1 MIKNTKGITI
11 VEIIVSVTLV
21 SIVLILLLSI
31 FITVRN
37 EDERNKISSNLLMNQ
52 VLIAREIES
61 DFLDLG
67 LIEIASCADGGAD
80 NDSVLSILPSSSSIT
95 KEAIGYCL
103 KLIYNP
109 SKTKDNVG
117 YLLQYSY
124 GFSKDNLI
132 TVIGYVRGDKKTV
145 RETPVLSDTN
155 GLVKNKC
162 GEKVC
167 AVSISMP
174 VVNEEEEDYGIN
186 LSYIFSKDMGF
197 KFTDLELANNYRF
210 EISNTYV
217 FEPEEPEPEPNP
229 DNFLVN
235 EILAQGG
242 GVSAIKAKDTPD
254 FNKINGISGL
264 YAAEDNYDT
273 SYYYR
278 GLKTELNNNLIWG
291 SFQWKIVRINGDGS
305 IRLVYNGTEAQF
317 NDSGTLDGTGI
328 NTVNDTGANTQIIK
342 SVFNSRDD
350 DAKYVGYMYGGA
362 DGVASTQ
369 RDGLIPAAATFNET
383 SSTIKGVLDTWY
395 SINISGKP
403 FESQVVNNLFCND
416 RQLRSE
422 VGGDPTGEGFG
433 TNFTYYAPNYRL
445 STTTKTPTLKCGQQ
459 NDCFTTSDDTEK
471 GNGKLTYPVGLLTAD
486 EAAMAGLLYNN
497 ANDTNYLYT
506 GQNWWS
512 LSPSHVGSS
521 GEAGEWFVHSGGHL
535 YQTDVNLSSSMV
547 RPAISISSVTQ
558 VSGEGSATDPF
569 KAI

>member
-21 SIVLILLLSI
+21 SIVLILLLSV

-217 FEPEEPEPEPNP
+217 YGK
-229 DNFLVN
+229 FLRD

-242 GVSAIKAKDTPD
+242 GTAAIEAKGTPN
-254 FNKINGISGL
+254 FNVENGTSGL
-264 YAAEDNYDT
+264 YAAEDNYGT

-278 GLKTELNNNLIWG
+278 GETNGLKNNLIWG
-291 SFQWKIVRINGDGS
+291 GFQWKIVRINGDES
-305 IRLVYNGTEAQF
+305 IRLIYNGTKAKF
-317 NDSGTLDGTGI
+317 DTIG
-328 NTVNDTGANTQIIK
+328 TVNGAAVNTQIGT
-342 SVFNSRDD
+342 SPFNETNFD
-350 DAKYVGYMYGGA
+350 DAKYVGYMYGGDNGA
-362 DGVASTQ
+362 PSTK
-369 RDGLIPAAATFNET
+369 RNGSDSTAATYNQT
-383 SSTIKGVLDTWY
+383 SSKIKDVLDSWY
-395 SINISGKP
+395 SENISGEP
-403 FESQVVNNLFCND
+403 FESQVANNLFCND

-422 VGGDPTGEGFG
+422 VGGDPTGDGYG
-433 TNFTYYAPNYRL
+433 TSETHYAPYYRL
-445 STTTKTPTLKCGQQ
+445 IYTNKTPTLKCGEQ
-459 NDCFTTSDDTEK
+459 NDCFTTSADKVK
-471 GNGKLTYPVGLLTAD
+471 GNGNLTYPVGLLTAD
-486 EAAMAGLLYNN
+486 EVAMAGLVSGGNN
-497 ANDTNYLYT
+497 ITNYLYT
-506 GQNWWS
+506 SWTYWT
-512 LSPSHVGSS
+512 LSPSSTDLS
-521 GEAGEWFVHSGGHL
+521 GNAGMLYVLWSGGL
-535 YQTDVNLSSSMV
+535 FNNFVVNMDYGV
-547 RPAISISSVTQ
+547 RPAISISSATKVT
-558 VSGEGSATDPF
+558 GTGSATDPF
-569 KAI
+569 MAV